1 MFKMLYLQ
9 LIFIIFAMNTIN
21 SMHERSNLNP
31 NAQEFMPFTK
41 GQVYYLTDDESE
53 GYLKHED
60 DGNDFKF
67 QEQWKIVIDGM

>member
-1 MFKMLYLQ
+1 MQDYFLNFNLFDA
-9 LIFIIFAMNTIN
+9 IIIIFN